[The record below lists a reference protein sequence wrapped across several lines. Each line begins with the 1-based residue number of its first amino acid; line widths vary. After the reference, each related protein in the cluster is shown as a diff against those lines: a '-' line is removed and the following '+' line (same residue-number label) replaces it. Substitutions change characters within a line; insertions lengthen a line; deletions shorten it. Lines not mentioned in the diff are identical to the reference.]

1 MNAKLILVRHGQS
14 IYNQKNLFTGWSD
27 VPLTPQGIE
36 EARNVGKILKAHNLY
51 PDICFTSWLKR
62 AIHTTNIAL
71 AELGWE
77 HIDQLRSYRL
87 NERHYGVWQGKNK
100 DEVKREYGEE
110 MFLAVRRGYATRP
123 PLLDPNDPRVP
134 WREKKYSLLPRDTLP
149 LGESLKDTKER
160 VVPYFESAIAPYLQ
174 KSKNVFV
181 SAHGNSLRALVMYLE
196 KLSPQE
202 IQNFEIPTG
211 EIRVY
216 VFDENLQLNEKI
228 QLDNKT
234 L

>member
-14 IYNQKNLFTGWSD
+14 IYNQKNLFTGWTD

-36 EARNVGKILKAHNLY
+36 EAQSVGKILKAHDLY

-62 AIHTTNIAL
+62 AIHTANIAL

-87 NERHYGVWQGKNK
+87 NERHYGAWQGKNK
-100 DEVKREYGEE
+100 DEVKKEYGEE

-123 PLLDPNDPRVP
+123 PLLSTDDPRVP
-134 WREKKYSLLPRDTLP
+134 WRERKFHSFSHDILP

-160 VVPYFESAIAPYLQ
+160 VLPYYETTITQELQ
-174 KSKNVFV
+174 KKKTVLI
-181 SAHGNSLRALVMYLE
+181 SAHGNSLRALVMHLE
-196 KLSPQE
+196 NISAEDIPKL
-202 IQNFEIPTG
+202 EIPTG
-211 EIRVY
+211 EVRIY
-216 VFDENLQLNEKI
+216 AFDETMKLLSKSI
-228 QLDNKT
+228 LT
-234 L
+234 S